1 MTSPQTQPLRRTAR
15 VRAKA
20 RPPVSDPALRD
31 LLANLAESPSGAPPL
46 PRAPSPLSRRFVQAC
61 AAVVGQVFVD
71 EEVAQLEYGSLV
83 FLQIEPGAD
92 QRRLSEWLGIDPS
105 KTSLLVDRLE
115 SMGLIER
122 RISKLDR
129 RARELFA
136 TPKGE
141 AVWRRILSEDQ
152 GSQRARHV
160 GAERSR
166 AQDISRPPDPHHRG
180 KSVVHR
186 AWRPR
191 TGFRHRSIVRS
202 SPCVVSCSCLC
213 LR

>member
-31 LLANLAESPSGAPPL
+31 LLASLAESPSGAPPL

-141 AVWRRILSEDQ
+141 AVWRRIYPKTKAANARVMSALS
-152 GSQRARHV
+152 A
-160 GAERSR
+160 AERKTFLDLLIRIIEANRSFI
-166 AQDISRPPDPHHRG
+166 ARG
-180 KSVVHR
+180 GR
-186 AWRPR
+186 ER
-191 TGFRHRSIVRS
+191 
-202 SPCVVSCSCLC
+202 VSATDQS
-213 LR
+213 